1 MRIEQLLGI
10 AAVLAMLI
18 VAAVAEFAERRQ
30 KAERAEYER
39 VLIGEI
45 SPAQL
50 VESKRRGLH
59 TRN

>member
-10 AAVLAMLI
+10 AAVIAMLI
-18 VAAVAEFAERRQ
+18 VAATAEYAERRQ
-30 KAERAEYER
+30 KAEQAEYER

-50 VESKRRGLH
+50 VDGK
-59 TRN
+59 